1 MVVAISGGFDP
12 IHSGHIDLINNASAY
27 GKVVVILNS
36 DDWLVRKKGKYFMNW
51 HERAKILLNIK
62 NVDDV
67 IAVNDKG
74 NSVCDALLKLK
85 PDYFANG
92 GDRKENNTPELT
104 LCLEL
109 GIKLLFNIGGNK
121 IQSSSELLN
130 NYAKSI

>member
-1 MVVAISGGFDP
+1 MVIAISGGFDP
-12 IHSGHIDLINNASAY
+12 IHSGHIDMINEAFKY

-51 HERAKILLNIK
+51 QERAKILLNIK
-62 NVDDV
+62 NVNDV
-67 IAVNDKG
+67 IAVDDND

-109 GIKLLFNIGGNK
+109 GIKPLFNIGGNK
-121 IQSSSELLN
+121 TQSSSELLN
-130 NYAKSI
+130 NYAKNI

>member
-1 MVVAISGGFDP
+1 
-12 IHSGHIDLINNASAY
+12 
-27 GKVVVILNS
+27 
-36 DDWLVRKKGKYFMNW
+36 MNW
-51 HERAKILLNIK
+51 QERAKILLNIK

-67 IAVNDKG
+67 IAVNDKD

-109 GIKLLFNIGGNK
+109 GIKPLFNIGGNK
-121 IQSSSELLN
+121 TQSSSELLN
-130 NYAKSI
+130 NYAKNI

>member
-1 MVVAISGGFDP
+1 MVIAISGGFDP
-12 IHSGHIDLINNASAY
+12 IHSGHIDMINEASKY
-27 GKVVVILNS
+27 GKLVVILNS
-36 DDWLVRKKGKYFMNW
+36 DDWLVCKKGKYFMNW

-67 IAVNDKG
+67 IAVNDKD

-109 GIKLLFNIGGNK
+109 GIKPLFNIGGNK